1 MIAVNNEAGC
11 WPTRAQELL
20 LRAALLPREPALES
34 WYEWRRT
41 VDIDVVD
48 YGSHR
53 MIPQLYRNLQ
63 RHGVKDPLMER
74 LEGVYRYYL
83 YKNEILMHRIGTLLA
98 AFEDAG
104 IKTMVLK
111 GAALIPL
118 YYRESG
124 LRPMLDA
131 DVMVHAHQAEQAMEL
146 LSRLQWKSVRYRQ
159 PHMRLPV
166 VHSTP
171 FEDDGGRQ
179 LDLHWHLFWECFNAN
194 DNDDY
199 WENAIPIQIGGV
211 QTLALNPT
219 DQLLHTC
226 WHGARWNEV
235 PPIRWVADAMA
246 ILGASAAEIEWPSL
260 LKKAQRHRIVL
271 PVKDS
276 LGYLKKMFDAP
287 VPDTM
292 LQSLSAVRISKIE
305 RENYEVMLNTA
316 ASPST
321 AKILRL
327 LYYDYRWLSSSTSS
341 RFKSLAFARH
351 LQAKWDIDRLWQVP
365 FYMSM
370 RMVRRVLTAKANTPK
385 ALGNSS
391 PGLERSDNRG

>member
-11 WPTRAQELL
+11 WPNRDQELL
-20 LRAALLPREPALES
+20 LRAALLQGKPALEA
-34 WYEWRRT
+34 WNEWRRA
-41 VDIDVVD
+41 VNVDVVD

-53 MIPQLYRNLQ
+53 MIPQLYRNMQ

-74 LEGVYRYYL
+74 LKGVYRYYL
-83 YKNEILMHRIGTLLA
+83 YKNEILMHRIGALLA

-131 DVMVHAHQAEQAMEL
+131 DVLVHVAQAEQAMEL
-146 LSRLQWKSVRYRQ
+146 LARLRWKPVRSTRPQ
-159 PHMRLPV
+159 TVIPII
-166 VHSTP
+166 HSTP
-171 FEDDGGRQ
+171 FEDDAGRQ
-179 LDLHWHLFWECFNAN
+179 LDLHWHLFWECFNAKEV
-194 DNDDY
+194 DEY
-199 WENAIPIQIGGV
+199 WVTAVAIKVGGV
-211 QTLALNPT
+211 QTLALSPT

-235 PPIRWVADAMA
+235 PPIRWVADATA
-246 ILGASAAEIEWPSL
+246 ILGASAAQIEWASL
-260 LKKAQRHRIVL
+260 LKKAQRHRITL

-276 LGYLKKMFDAP
+276 LEYLKKTFDAP
-287 VPDTM
+287 VPDSL
-292 LQSLSAVRISKIE
+292 LQSLAAVRISTME
-305 RENYEVMLNTA
+305 REAYEATLNPIT
-316 ASPST
+316 PPT
-321 AKILRL
+321 TTKILRM

-351 LQAKWDIDRLWQVP
+351 VQAKWEIDRLWHVP
-365 FYMSM
+365 LYMPL
-370 RMVRRVLTAKANTPK
+370 RMVRRVLTAK
-385 ALGNSS
+385 
-391 PGLERSDNRG
+391 

>member
-11 WPTRAQELL
+11 WPTRDQELL
-20 LRAALLPREPALES
+20 LRAALMQGELALES
-34 WYEWRRT
+34 WNEWRRS

-63 RHGVKDPLMER
+63 RHGVKDPLMDR
-74 LEGVYRYYL
+74 LKGVYRYYL

-131 DVMVHAHQAEQAMEL
+131 DVLVQTHQAEQAMEV
-146 LSRLQWKSVRYRQ
+146 LSRLRWKPLRHSRPQTRI
-159 PHMRLPV
+159 PII
-166 VHSTP
+166 HSTP

-179 LDLHWHLFWECFNAN
+179 LDLHWHLFWECFHAK
-194 DNDDY
+194 DNDAY
-199 WENAIPIQIGGV
+199 WENAIPITISGA
-211 QTLALNPT
+211 QTLALSAT

-246 ILGASAAEIEWPSL
+246 ILGASAAEIEWPGL
-260 LKKAQRHRIVL
+260 LKKAQRHRITL

-276 LGYLKKMFDAP
+276 LEYLKTKFDAP
-287 VPDTM
+287 VPDTVVK
-292 LQSLSAVRISKIE
+292 SLSAVRVSKIE
-305 RENYEVMLNTA
+305 RESYEVTLNPMAPPT
-316 ASPST
+316 T

-327 LYYDYRWLSSSTSS
+327 LYYDYRWLSSSTSA

-351 LQAKWDIDRLWQVP
+351 MQVKWNIDRLWHVP
-365 FYMSM
+365 LYMPI
-370 RMVRRVLTAKANTPK
+370 RMLRRLLTTKPGTPVRN
-385 ALGNSS
+385 
-391 PGLERSDNRG
+391 

>member
-11 WPTRAQELL
+11 WPTRAQELM
-20 LRAALLPREPALES
+20 LRAALLEREPALES
-34 WYEWRRT
+34 WNEWRRT

-74 LEGVYRYYL
+74 LKGVYRYYL
-83 YKNEILMHRIGTLLA
+83 YKNEILLHRIGTLLA
-98 AFEDAG
+98 AFEEAG
-104 IKTMVLK
+104 IQTMVLK

-131 DVMVHAHQAEQAMEL
+131 DVLVHAHQAEHAMEL
-146 LSRLQWKSVRYRQ
+146 LQRLRWKSVRHAPQTYI
-159 PHMRLPV
+159 PII
-166 VHSTP
+166 HSTP

-194 DNDDY
+194 DDDEY
-199 WENAIPIQIGGV
+199 WKNAIPVQIGGA
-211 QTLALNPT
+211 QTFALNHT

-235 PPIRWVADAMA
+235 PPIRWIADAMA
-246 ILGASAAEIEWPSL
+246 ILGASAADIDWGSL
-260 LKKAQRHRIVL
+260 LQKAQRHRIVM
-271 PVKDS
+271 PIRDS
-276 LGYLKKMFDAP
+276 LQYLKNTFDAP
-287 VPDTM
+287 VPDT
-292 LQSLSAVRISKIE
+292 LLESLSAVRISKIE
-305 RENYEVMLNTA
+305 RENYDASLNPLAPPT
-316 ASPST
+316 T
-321 AKILRL
+321 GKILRL

-351 LQAKWDIDRLWQVP
+351 LQAKWGIDQLWHVP
-365 FYMSM
+365 LYVSM
-370 RMVRRVLTAKANTPK
+370 RMVRRLLTA
-385 ALGNSS
+385 
-391 PGLERSDNRG
+391 RSDTRLRNSTLRN